1 MTHEENITV
10 TIETNK
16 KQLGAFYTPKA
27 LTDVI
32 CEWAITSIGQ
42 RVLEPSFGGCGFLRS
57 AAERFSALGSKDPQ
71 RYLYGCDIDP
81 KAFEHLSNT
90 FSELV
95 DLSHYKMCNFLELC
109 GKQAWGIEFDC
120 IIGNPP
126 YLPYRYIDESARDS
140 AIVQLEKL
148 GICLD
153 LRSSLW
159 AYFVALGLNYLKFG
173 GRIAW
178 VLPGSFLQ
186 ANYASELREILAQS
200 FEHIHAF
207 LIRERLFLY
216 EGTEEQTVVLLGT
229 GYRCERSI
237 DQVADISLSICKN
250 VDELQH
256 VITRWEANELS
267 TDALC
272 GRSVADF
279 LNSDARDI
287 LNFLEALPICHR
299 LGNYA
304 DVRVGLVTGDNKFF
318 VLDRKSIK
326 QNELNENQLIPI
338 LSKFI
343 FSPGLSFKPE
353 DHREIAKQGG
363 RCFLVNVHDPKQA
376 EKSIENYLDQF
387 PEDKIATLSTFKKRK
402 IWSHPDDSRL
412 PDAFLPVMHHWGPRL
427 VLNDARINCTNTLHR
442 VYFKKKPNKSFQKL
456 LALSMISS
464 YSQISAEIVGRKY
477 GAGILKHEPREAE
490 KIHLLVPQNI
500 HWNSIGKTYR
510 QVDELCRSKRFKKAR
525 NVVDEFLLKPILKE
539 KYLEFLLSLDECL
552 TDIRI
557 NRHHSRN
564 GDSSSSND
572 HSILH

>member
-1 MTHEENITV
+1 M

-32 CEWAITSIGQ
+32 CEWAITNSEQ

-57 AAERFSALGSKDPQ
+57 AADRISTLGSKDPQ
-71 RYLYGCDIDP
+71 RHLYGCDIDP

-90 FSELV
+90 FGELV
-95 DLSHYKMCNFLELC
+95 ELSHYMKCNFLELC

-126 YLPYRYIDESARDS
+126 YLPYRYIDESARNS
-140 AIVQLEKL
+140 AIDQLKEL

-159 AYFVALGLNYLKFG
+159 AYFVALGLNYLKLG

-186 ANYASELREILAQS
+186 ANYAAGLREVLAQS

-207 LIRERLFLY
+207 LIRDRLFLY

-229 GYRCERSI
+229 GYRGERSA
-237 DQVADISLSICKN
+237 DQVSDVSLSICEN
-250 VDELQH
+250 VDDLQLA
-256 VITRWEANELS
+256 ITRWGSNELS

-279 LNSDARDI
+279 LNRDARYI
-287 LNFLEALPICHR
+287 LNFFEALPICHR
-299 LGNYA
+299 FGDYA

-318 VLDRKSIK
+318 VVDRKTI
-326 QNELNENQLIPI
+326 QRYELNENQLIPI
-338 LSKFI
+338 LPKFI
-343 FSPGLSFKPE
+343 FSPGLCFKTE
-353 DHREIAKQGG
+353 DYRNIAEQNG
-363 RCFLVNVHDPKQA
+363 RCFLVNAHDPKRA
-376 EKSIENYLDQF
+376 EKSIENYLELF
-387 PEDKIATLSTFKKRK
+387 PKDKIATQSTFKKRK
-402 IWSHPDDSRL
+402 IWSHPDDGRP
-412 PDAFLPVMHHWGPRL
+412 PDAFFPVMHHLGPRL
-427 VLNDARINCTNTLHR
+427 ALNEARINCTNTLHR
-442 VYFKKKPNKSFQKL
+442 VYFKNKPNKSLQKL

-464 YSQISAEIVGRKY
+464 FSQISAEIVGRKY

-490 KIHLLVPQNI
+490 KILLLTPRNI
-500 HWNSIGKTYR
+500 HLRTIGKIYR
-510 QVDELCRSKRFKKAR
+510 EVDELCRLNQFKDAR
-525 NVVDEFLLKPILKE
+525 NAVDEFLLRPILK
-539 KYLEFLLSLDECL
+539 KKFSRFSQCLEECL
-552 TDIRI
+552 TEIRMHRHN
-557 NRHHSRN
+557 NRNS
-564 GDSSSSND
+564 DSSSSND